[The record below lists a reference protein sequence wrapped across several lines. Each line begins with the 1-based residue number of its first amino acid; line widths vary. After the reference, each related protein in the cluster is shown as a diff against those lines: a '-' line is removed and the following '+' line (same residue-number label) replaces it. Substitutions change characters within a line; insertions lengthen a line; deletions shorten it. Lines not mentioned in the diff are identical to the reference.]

1 MKYGYSLPERL
12 SFFKEL
18 MSNIQQNSI
27 TKEDVPIGGTFQQ
40 IDVYRVPVELPKY
53 RLDNTRTLALQEQYI
68 FSNNKDEDFFSDVE
82 SDKIQEIQHGL
93 LKKLITNP
101 DKEKDMIRYFSKTE
115 QTEPLI
121 LTHDGFVISGNRRL
135 CTYREL
141 IDPESENGN
150 YEKNKRFS
158 LVRVAIL
165 PKLDAE
171 KIDQI
176 EDYLEQQTDIKQ
188 DFTWFNRALGYQR
201 RIHKFNY
208 SDEKLAS
215 ITGEKKTEIRRLID
229 TLEIAD
235 RYLDSINQTK
245 NYDIIKDD
253 EFAFEKI
260 YECKFK
266 DKGSVTKKLAFE
278 KLSFLAIKNKDNFS
292 GRMYKNIPLIFD
304 AQVLIHNDLEENFE
318 EELNQIKAEEEKNP
332 TMASIGLFPDPA
344 ISIIK
349 LLEKPELEG
358 KIIDVVTEKIVE
370 VSERERE
377 NKRKS
382 SVSDCLSKAQKWV
395 VQANFFA
402 NHESEKTGLQNQI
415 SMIEKEIEKL
425 KAWINKR

>member
-12 SFFKEL
+12 NFFKEL
-18 MSNIQQNSI
+18 LANTQQNSI
-27 TKEDVPIGGTFQQ
+27 GKWDVPIGGYFQQ
-40 IDVYRVPVELPKY
+40 IDIFRVPVELPKY

-68 FSNNKDEDFFSDVE
+68 FTNNKDEDFFSDVE
-82 SDKIQEIQHGL
+82 SDKIQEIQHDL
-93 LKKLITNP
+93 LKKLITSP
-101 DKEKDMIRYFSKTE
+101 DKDKDMISYFSKTD

-121 LTHDGFVISGNRRL
+121 LTNDGFVISGNRRL

-141 IDPESENGN
+141 LDPERGD
-150 YEKNKRFS
+150 YAKNKRFS
-158 LVRVAIL
+158 LVRVVIL

-188 DFTWFNRALGYQR
+188 HFTWFNRALGYQR

-208 SDEKLAS
+208 SDEQLAS
-215 ITGEKKTEIRRLID
+215 ITGEKKNEIRRLID

-235 RYLDSINQTK
+235 RYLDSIYQTK
-245 NYDIIKDD
+245 NYDIVKDD

-260 YECKFK
+260 YECKSK
-266 DKGSVTKKLAFE
+266 DKGSVTKKSAFE

-304 AQVLIHNDLEENFE
+304 AQVEIHNELEENFE
-318 EELNQIKAEEEKNP
+318 DELNQIKSEQEKDN
-332 TMASIGLFPDPA
+332 TLTSIGLFPDPA

-349 LLEKPELEG
+349 LLDNSEIEE

-370 VSERERE
+370 VAERERE
-377 NKRKS
+377 NKRRS

-402 NHESEKTGLQNQI
+402 NHESEKTGLLNQI
-415 SMIEKEIEKL
+415 KMIEKEIEKL
-425 KAWINKR
+425 KAWINTK